1 MRTAPDDLLKKTW
14 VVLADAASSFGRNNG
29 LTLASSLAFSAML
42 AIIPA
47 LFLLTLMLSAA
58 IGSSARAVQE
68 TSDLMTQLIP
78 AYSQVILREVDFIAS
93 HKGTIGLVNLLVL
106 FWSTTPLV
114 ADLRVSLGT
123 VFRKKP
129 SRPFLMEKLFDAAV
143 SMVFLVGLAA
153 VSVAGLVFT
162 LLERVRHLR
171 LVPGYLAETAF
182 FVTVNGVV
190 LSLYFIFSKRS
201 RFLHLL
207 AGALAAS
214 LFWFA
219 LRPAFHLFL
228 TFNPGYGFAF
238 GSFKSLFVV
247 VIWIYI
253 SLAIFLFGAEIA
265 ASLGRDDAVHIKSLI
280 EGRKNIPAGVV
291 SRSLLRF
298 EKGSVIFRDGDA
310 GNEMYSVLHG
320 KVSIRKGD
328 REIGVVSQGMS
339 FGGLSFLLASPR
351 VATAIAL
358 EDVELVTL
366 NNENINSLMNEYPE
380 FVVEMLREMALRL
393 RETNK
398 VMD

>member
-1 MRTAPDDLLKKTW
+1 
-14 VVLADAASSFGRNNG
+14 
-29 LTLASSLAFSAML
+29 
-42 AIIPA
+42 
-47 LFLLTLMLSAA
+47 
-58 IGSSARAVQE
+58 
-68 TSDLMTQLIP
+68 
-78 AYSQVILREVDFIAS
+78 
-93 HKGTIGLVNLLVL
+93 
-106 FWSTTPLV
+106 
-114 ADLRVSLGT
+114 
-123 VFRKKP
+123 
-129 SRPFLMEKLFDAAV
+129 
-143 SMVFLVGLAA
+143 VGLAA

-265 ASLGRDDAVHIKSLI
+265 ASLGRDDAFHIKSLI

-310 GNEMYSVLHG
+310 GNEMYSVLQG

-328 REIGVVSQGMS
+328 REIGVVSKGMS
-339 FGGLSFLLASPR
+339 FGGLSFLLTSPR
-351 VATAIAL
+351 MATAIAL
-358 EDVELVTL
+358 EDVELVAL